1 MDSVTDERDQRR
13 AHLRGERF
21 GNRIHQDEENQ
32 SGQEK
37 SEGTDWT
44 RVVNRCLAQYDPS
57 FVFGALIR

>member
-1 MDSVTDERDQRR
+1 
-13 AHLRGERF
+13 LRGERF

-37 SEGTDWT
+37 SEGTDWA
-44 RVVNRCLAQYDPS
+44 RVVNRYPAQYDPS